1 MPHHAAVDALNISK
15 PYTRIL
21 HGTGMYICIYTDTE
35 PILAPQS
42 VPTLVSQC
50 AKHVGIYA
58 NPMGRVGF
66 LSFNLIAPET
76 GEWMELD
83 GWR

>member
-1 MPHHAAVDALNISK
+1 M
-15 PYTRIL
+15 
-21 HGTGMYICIYTDTE
+21 GQECIYVY
-35 PILAPQS
+35 IQIQSLYWPQS